1 VVGQLGHGRNLGP
14 TCAEQNHKF
23 VLAEASAGAG
33 RVEYIAHRAP
43 RGRPCRQDQ
52 LRRYLGARVPRRRTT
67 ADLHDLC
74 SGTDVGS
81 GLMTLWPDR
90 AGVVAGQSSGVGTVE
105 DRKARGR
112 IEPAF
117 RPKRELRINGEP
129 RYQRVAVAFGNTAQ
143 RVQGRPRAF
152 RIHVVGRD
160 W

>member
-1 VVGQLGHGRNLGP
+1 
-14 TCAEQNHKF
+14 
-23 VLAEASAGAG
+23 
-33 RVEYIAHRAP
+33 
-43 RGRPCRQDQ
+43 
-52 LRRYLGARVPRRRTT
+52 TT

-90 AGVVAGQSSGVGTVE
+90 AGVVAGQASRVGAVE

-129 RYQRVAVAFGNTAQ
+129 RYQRVAVALGNTAQ
-143 RVQGRPRAF
+143 RVQGWPRAF
-152 RIHVVGRD
+152 WIHVVGRD
-160 W
+160 RRNAAPIVDAGVEQPAQRGLVGEIRRSLDVHVE